1 LMPWWQAL
9 VLGLVQGATEFWPVS
24 SSGHLELTRWA
35 FGWDGTGSDSVDQA
49 VDVALHLGTLV
60 AVAGYFR
67 HDIVALVRAGIGSLV
82 PGRTVDEDS
91 ARLARLYVV
100 SAIPA
105 SLAGVLFED
114 LIGDRLGTPAIIA
127 VSLIVFGVVLF
138 WADRAPG
145 TRDVSSMGLGDALA
159 IGAAQVLALN
169 PGTSRSGITIAAGR
183 LCGLSREAAARF
195 AFVMGVPVIAGA
207 GVWKL
212 VGLARDGVPDGVVSA
227 MVVGVAAATVSG
239 VVAVWATLR
248 IVQRVSFAPF
258 VAYRVLVGVVV
269 LVAVAAG

>member
-1 LMPWWQAL
+1 MPWWQAL

-60 AVAGYFR
+60 AVVGYFR

-82 PGRTVDEDS
+82 PGRTVDEGS

-100 SAIPA
+100 SAVPA
-105 SLAGVLFED
+105 SLAGVIFED
-114 LIGDRLGTPAIIA
+114 VIGDRLGTPAIIA

-145 TRDVSSMGLGDALA
+145 ARDVSSVGLRDALT

-183 LCGLSREAAARF
+183 LCGLSRDAAARF

-239 VVAVWATLR
+239 VAAVWATLR

-258 VAYRVLVGVVV
+258 VAYRVVLGVVV

>member
-1 LMPWWQAL
+1 MPWWQAL

-60 AVAGYFR
+60 AVLGYFR

-82 PGRTVDEDS
+82 PGRTVDEGS

-105 SLAGVLFED
+105 SLAGVIFED
-114 LIGDRLGTPAIIA
+114 VIGDRLGTPAIIA
-127 VSLIVFGVVLF
+127 VSLIVFGVMLF

-145 TRDVSSMGLGDALA
+145 TRDVSSVGLRDALT

-183 LCGLSREAAARF
+183 LCGLSRDAAARF

-239 VVAVWATLR
+239 VAAVWATLR

-258 VAYRVLVGVVV
+258 VAYRVVLGVVV

>member
-1 LMPWWQAL
+1 MPWWQAL

-60 AVAGYFR
+60 AVVGYFR
-67 HDIVALVRAGIGSLV
+67 HDIVALVRAGIGSFM
-82 PGRTVDEDS
+82 PGRTVDEGS

-105 SLAGVLFED
+105 SLAGVIFED
-114 LIGDRLGTPAIIA
+114 LIGDRLGTPTIIA

-145 TRDVSSMGLGDALA
+145 TRDVSSVGLRDALA

-183 LCGLSREAAARF
+183 LCGLSRDAAARF

-239 VVAVWATLR
+239 VAAVWATLR
-248 IVQRVSFAPF
+248 IVQRVSFSPF
-258 VAYRVLVGVVV
+258 VAYRVVLGAVV
-269 LVAVAAG
+269 LVVVAVG